1 MAEFLT
7 TQGTSFYLEQI
18 ILKAKEKLI
27 LISPYLSI
35 SKTFLERLKDAD
47 QRGVQITIVY
57 GKKELRK
64 DEELKLLSL
73 RNLSIYFFENLHAKC
88 YLNEQQ
94 VIITSMNMY
103 EFSEKNNREMGV
115 LINAKEDLQMFR
127 DAMAE
132 VTSIMSSSK
141 HSPQADSLLDN
152 YPNVE
157 NEYSSHVSENHGTC
171 IRCYDSIE
179 FDLDK
184 PMCYPCYIS
193 WDRFQN
199 WDYPENHCHL
209 CGKPTRTSMDK
220 PLCSSCFNDLQ

>member
-18 ILKAKEKLI
+18 ILKAKERLI

-47 QRGVQITIVY
+47 ERGVEITIVY
-57 GKKELRK
+57 GKKELQS
-64 DEELKLLSL
+64 DEESKLLSL
-73 RNLSIYFFENLHAKC
+73 RNLSLCFFENLHAKC

-115 LINAKEDLQMFR
+115 LINSQKDPQMFR
-127 DAMAE
+127 DAIAE
-132 VTSIMSSSK
+132 VTSIISFSE
-141 HSPQADSLLDN
+141 HATQVDSFRNDDSN
-152 YPNVE
+152 DEDSY
-157 NEYSSHVSENHGTC
+157 YGHVSDGHGTC

-184 PMCYPCYIS
+184 PMCYLCYIS

-209 CGKPTRTSMDK
+209 CAKPARTTMGK
-220 PLCSSCFNDLQ
+220 PLCGSCFNDLM